1 MKSLPTESIQRLHQA
16 GRSFVLAVTGGG
28 ATAISWLLSVP
39 GGSRSILEATVPY
52 APAAL
57 DAFLH
62 SRPERYCCERTA
74 RLMAMSAYMRARR
87 WSNDSTIP
95 HSPDAA
101 SQDVTSP
108 DAKANELSDVIG
120 VGCTASLASDR
131 PKRGAHR
138 AHVALQSATSTTT
151 YTVHFVSN
159 RRSRLEEEQIVSE
172 LIIAAMGAAAGLRTP
187 PTASDL
193 ALDGPQPLADDES
206 LERLHTDAPAA
217 WQALTL
223 GHLGRVVYT
232 DPARSATTLGIA
244 SEPASGDQL
253 AELDEPPVR
262 ILFPGAFNP
271 LHDGHREMARVATE
285 LTGWR
290 VDFELSIENVDKPP
304 LDYTEIATRG
314 RQFGGGER
322 LWLTRAPTFAEKSRL
337 FPGALFIVGA
347 DTIARVGNAKYH
359 GGTAESLQASHAEIA
374 RHGCR
379 FLVFGRTLNGP
390 FRTLDSLDL
399 PASLRSL
406 CESVDEQTFRA
417 DISSTAIR
425 SSSPPDS

>member
-1 MKSLPTESIQRLHQA
+1 VNSLPTESIQRLHQA

-62 SRPERYCCERTA
+62 TRPERYCCERTA

-87 WSNDSTIP
+87 WVTDSTTP
-95 HSPDAA
+95 HSLAAGSHDAA
-101 SQDVTSP
+101 IDQ
-108 DAKANELSDVIG
+108 LSDVIG

-159 RRSRLEEEQIVSE
+159 RRSRLEEERIVSE
-172 LIIAAMGAAAGLRTP
+172 LIIAAMGAAAGFRPP

-193 ALDGPQPLADDES
+193 GFDGPQPLADDES
-206 LERLHTDAPAA
+206 LERFHTDAPAA
-217 WQALTL
+217 WQALAQ

-232 DPARSATTLGIA
+232 NPDRPTTTLGIA

-314 RQFGGGER
+314 RQFSGGER

-359 GGTAESLQASHAEIA
+359 GGTVESLQASHAEIA

-425 SSSPPDS
+425 SSSPLDT